1 MKNRNGKYGWI
12 VIWAIG
18 SIVFAFVIHWLFSIE
33 PTVEF
38 FRAKWSAGDILTYAS
53 TIILGLLA
61 LWQNQRFKEENDKS
75 QERLEKISNR
85 TNELQII
92 SQLIEHENERINLL
106 RKLFQEFF
114 EVCSCSNIVAE
125 YRDASKNKADN
136 LSSSTRRASQ
146 IRISYQILIQQLF
159 MDKRKN
165 TQVDSLV
172 EYAGKLSTSAIGL
185 ILSFTI
191 EQEESHLKNDEN
203 GEIKRLT
210 NKQLQIEEALN
221 KEFYIYITAL
231 EKERN
236 ALLFEDHSLKE
247 LQENVST
254 ERRIRKDLTL
264 GHGGKYFAE
273 FSKIYRVQ

>member
-1 MKNRNGKYGWI
+1 M
-12 VIWAIG
+12 
-18 SIVFAFVIHWLFSIE
+18 
-33 PTVEF
+33 
-38 FRAKWSAGDILTYAS
+38 TYAS

-106 RKLFQEFF
+106 RTLFQEFF
-114 EVCSCSNIVAE
+114 EVCSCSTIVAE

-136 LSSSTRRASQ
+136 LSSSTRKASQ

-191 EQEESHLKNDEN
+191 EQKESHLKNDEN

-247 LQENVST
+247 LQEMYQ
-254 ERRIRKDLTL
+254 RREEY
-264 GHGGKYFAE
+264 GK
-273 FSKIYRVQ
+273 I

>member
-125 YRDASKNKADN
+125 YRDTSKNKADN
-136 LSSSTRRASQ
+136 LSSSTRRTSQ

-236 ALLFEDHSLKE
+236 AQKQHEQLEKQVAALEAK
-247 LQENVST
+247 
-254 ERRIRKDLTL
+254 IRKEKQPKKKFELVQQMKALQKKTETL
-264 GHGGKYFAE
+264 
-273 FSKIYRVQ
+273 

>member
-136 LSSSTRRASQ
+136 LSSS
-146 IRISYQILIQQLF
+146 
-159 MDKRKN
+159 
-165 TQVDSLV
+165 
-172 EYAGKLSTSAIGL
+172 
-185 ILSFTI
+185 
-191 EQEESHLKNDEN
+191 EESHLKNDEN

-247 LQENVST
+247 LQEMYQ
-254 ERRIRKDLTL
+254 RREEY
-264 GHGGKYFAE
+264 GK
-273 FSKIYRVQ
+273 I

>member
-1 MKNRNGKYGWI
+1 M
-12 VIWAIG
+12 
-18 SIVFAFVIHWLFSIE
+18 
-33 PTVEF
+33 
-38 FRAKWSAGDILTYAS
+38 TYAS

-136 LSSSTRRASQ
+136 LGSSTRRASQ

-191 EQEESHLKNDEN
+191 KSS
-203 GEIKRLT
+203 
-210 NKQLQIEEALN
+210 
-221 KEFYIYITAL
+221 
-231 EKERN
+231 EK
-236 ALLFEDHSLKE
+236 
-247 LQENVST
+247 
-254 ERRIRKDLTL
+254 
-264 GHGGKYFAE
+264 
-273 FSKIYRVQ
+273 

>member
-1 MKNRNGKYGWI
+1 MPEGLGLADNDVRDKIIAVLCVSDGWI

-247 LQENVST
+247 LQEMYQ
-254 ERRIRKDLTL
+254 RREEY
-264 GHGGKYFAE
+264 GK
-273 FSKIYRVQ
+273 I

>member
-1 MKNRNGKYGWI
+1 MSEGLCLADNDVRDKIIAVLCVSDGWI

-247 LQENVST
+247 LQEMYQ
-254 ERRIRKDLTL
+254 RREEY
-264 GHGGKYFAE
+264 GK
-273 FSKIYRVQ
+273 I

>member
-125 YRDASKNKADN
+125 YRDTSKNKANAEYREMVEEEFTSLTKLGNDF
-136 LSSSTRRASQ
+136 R
-146 IRISYQILIQQLF
+146 IRHHETNKKDICCKEHYDYLF
-159 MDKRKN
+159 HRCIAVLRLVTSVLREN
-165 TQVDSLV
+165 SL
-172 EYAGKLSTSAIGL
+172 
-185 ILSFTI
+185 
-191 EQEESHLKNDEN
+191 NEN
-203 GEIKRLT
+203 G
-210 NKQLQIEEALN
+210 
-221 KEFYIYITAL
+221 
-231 EKERN
+231 
-236 ALLFEDHSLKE
+236 
-247 LQENVST
+247 
-254 ERRIRKDLTL
+254 
-264 GHGGKYFAE
+264 
-273 FSKIYRVQ
+273 

>member
-1 MKNRNGKYGWI
+1 M
-12 VIWAIG
+12 
-18 SIVFAFVIHWLFSIE
+18 
-33 PTVEF
+33 
-38 FRAKWSAGDILTYAS
+38 TYAS

-136 LSSSTRRASQ
+136 LSSSTRKASQ

-191 EQEESHLKNDEN
+191 EQKESHLKNDEN

-247 LQENVST
+247 LQEMYQ
-254 ERRIRKDLTL
+254 RREEY
-264 GHGGKYFAE
+264 GK
-273 FSKIYRVQ
+273 I

>member
-1 MKNRNGKYGWI
+1 
-12 VIWAIG
+12 
-18 SIVFAFVIHWLFSIE
+18 
-33 PTVEF
+33 
-38 FRAKWSAGDILTYAS
+38 
-53 TIILGLLA
+53 
-61 LWQNQRFKEENDKS
+61 
-75 QERLEKISNR
+75 
-85 TNELQII
+85 
-92 SQLIEHENERINLL
+92 
-106 RKLFQEFF
+106 
-114 EVCSCSNIVAE
+114 
-125 YRDASKNKADN
+125 
-136 LSSSTRRASQ
+136 
-146 IRISYQILIQQLF
+146 

-203 GEIKRLT
+203 SEIKRLT

-247 LQENVST
+247 LQEMYQ
-254 ERRIRKDLTL
+254 RREEY
-264 GHGGKYFAE
+264 GK
-273 FSKIYRVQ
+273 IQL

>member
-1 MKNRNGKYGWI
+1 MENMGWI

-136 LSSSTRRASQ
+136 LGSSTRRASQ
-146 IRISYQILIQQLF
+146 IRISYQILIQQL
-159 MDKRKN
+159 
-165 TQVDSLV
+165 
-172 EYAGKLSTSAIGL
+172 
-185 ILSFTI
+185 
-191 EQEESHLKNDEN
+191 
-203 GEIKRLT
+203 
-210 NKQLQIEEALN
+210 
-221 KEFYIYITAL
+221 
-231 EKERN
+231 
-236 ALLFEDHSLKE
+236 
-247 LQENVST
+247 
-254 ERRIRKDLTL
+254 
-264 GHGGKYFAE
+264 
-273 FSKIYRVQ
+273 

>member
-1 MKNRNGKYGWI
+1 MENMGWI

-125 YRDASKNKADN
+125 YRDTSKNKADN

-247 LQENVST
+247 LQEMYQ
-254 ERRIRKDLTL
+254 RREEY
-264 GHGGKYFAE
+264 GK
-273 FSKIYRVQ
+273 I

>member
-203 GEIKRLT
+203 GEIKRWT
-210 NKQLQIEEALN
+210 NRQLQIEEALN

-247 LQENVST
+247 LQEMYQ
-254 ERRIRKDLTL
+254 RREEY
-264 GHGGKYFAE
+264 GK
-273 FSKIYRVQ
+273 I

>member
-1 MKNRNGKYGWI
+1 M
-12 VIWAIG
+12 
-18 SIVFAFVIHWLFSIE
+18 FSIE

-203 GEIKRLT
+203 SEIKRLT

-247 LQENVST
+247 LQEMYQ
-254 ERRIRKDLTL
+254 RREEY
-264 GHGGKYFAE
+264 GK
-273 FSKIYRVQ
+273 I

>member
-125 YRDASKNKADN
+125 YRDTSKNKADN

-146 IRISYQILIQQLF
+146 IRISYQILIQQLL

-247 LQENVST
+247 LQEMYQ
-254 ERRIRKDLTL
+254 RREEY
-264 GHGGKYFAE
+264 GK
-273 FSKIYRVQ
+273 I